1 MDQNNDDQFFDA
13 LVNADMN
20 DIDIESFNVHS
31 DMIGL
36 DKIHEAK
43 PYNESEIFA
52 ISDEYYKT
60 KGIMAW
66 SNRAAKIVPHKV
78 GTNYQSALAFAHL
91 VKANIKNY
99 SLNESI
105 NILECGAGSGRF
117 SHHLLQAFREL
128 DLLGKCCLLITDYSK
143 HNLQEIKESSILE
156 EFEEGDDYK
165 LIEFDI
171 VNSSRGINLE
181 DKRFNLNNI
190 AAVFLHYVLDALPLT
205 ILRNNAD
212 HQEELYLTAHRRKDQ
227 NYDLLEND
235 FFQARLQLQESWQ
248 PYDWSRQTEPEAYY
262 QEYLREFYKHTK
274 NDIYYCYSALRA
286 IDNIN
291 RLLDDRAFILSS
303 DILACHDKRY
313 VVVGNSVAHKIDSEF
328 ILAWQ
333 KQRGNYGCIINE
345 QDINLSRLLI
355 TKSPNVLEDVRPV
368 FEEHYLLENNIT
380 KYLEMEKALEHLIK
394 GNDPESLLVLL
405 RQFTKL
411 APYCATTYKFW
422 SEYYKMIKQDNY
434 AMEALVKATS
444 LDFWG
449 DI

>member
-20 DIDIESFNVHS
+20 DIDIESFNAHS

-52 ISDEYYKT
+52 VSDEYYKT

-78 GTNYQSALAFAHL
+78 GTNYQSALAFAKL

-99 SLNESI
+99 SWNEHI

-117 SHHLLQAFREL
+117 SRHLLHAFQEL

-143 HNLQEIKESSILE
+143 LNLEEIRDSSILDG
-156 EFEEGDDYK
+156 FEEGDNYK

-171 VNSSRGINLE
+171 VNANRGTNLE
-181 DKRFNLNNI
+181 GKRFNLNNI
-190 AAVFLHYVLDALPLT
+190 GAVFLHYVLDALPLT
-205 ILRNNAD
+205 VLRNKAD
-212 HQEELYLTAHRRKDQ
+212 HQEELCLTAHRRKDQ
-227 NYDLLEND
+227 TYDLLEND

-248 PYDWSRQTEPEAYY
+248 AYDWSKQTEAERYY
-262 QEYLREFYKHTK
+262 HEHLQEFYRHSKD
-274 NDIYYCYSALRA
+274 DIYYCYSALRA

-303 DILACHDKRY
+303 DILACRDKRY
-313 VVVGNSVAHKIDSEF
+313 VIVGNSVAHKIDSEF
-328 ILAWQ
+328 ILDWQ
-333 KQRGNYGCIINE
+333 KQQGNQGCIINE
-345 QDINLSRLLI
+345 PDKNLSRLLI
-355 TKSPNVLEDVRPV
+355 TKSEKVLEEVRPA
-368 FEEHYLLENNIT
+368 FEEHYIIENNIT
-380 KYLEMEKALEHLIK
+380 QYLEMEKALEHLIK

-411 APYCATTYKFW
+411 APHCATTYKFW
-422 SEYYKMIKQDNY
+422 SEYYKMIKKDNY
-434 AMEALVKATS
+434 AMEALAKART
-444 LDFWG
+444 LDHWS

>member
-1 MDQNNDDQFFDA
+1 MDQKNDDQFFDA

-20 DIDIESFNVHS
+20 DIDIESFNAHS

-43 PYNESEIFA
+43 PYDESEIFA

-78 GTNYQSALAFAHL
+78 GTNYQAALAFAHL

-99 SLNESI
+99 SSKERI

-117 SHHLLQAFREL
+117 SRQLLHAFQAL
-128 DLLGKCCLLITDYSK
+128 GLQGKCRLLITDYSK
-143 HNLQEIKESSILE
+143 RNLEEIRDSSMLD

-171 VNSSRGINLE
+171 VNSSRGTNLD
-181 DKRFNLNNI
+181 DKRFNLNNVG
-190 AAVFLHYVLDALPLT
+190 AVFLHYVLDALPLT
-205 ILRNNAD
+205 VLRNKAD
-212 HQEELYLTAHRRKDQ
+212 QQEELYLTTYRRKDQ
-227 NYDLLEND
+227 AYDLLEND
-235 FFQARLQLQESWQ
+235 FFQARLQLNESWQ
-248 PYDWSRQTEPEAYY
+248 PYDWSIQTEPERYY
-262 QEYLREFYKHTK
+262 HEHLQEFYKHSK
-274 NDIYYCYSALRA
+274 EEFYYCYSALRA

-303 DILACHDKRY
+303 DILACRDKRY
-313 VVVGNSVAHKIDSEF
+313 VVVGNSVAHAIDSEF
-328 ILAWQ
+328 ILALQ
-333 KQRGNYGCIINE
+333 KQQGNFGCIINE
-345 QDINLSRLLI
+345 PDKNLSRLLI
-355 TKSPNVLEDVRPV
+355 TKSPNVLDDVRPV

-380 KYLEMEKALEHLIK
+380 KYLEIEKALDHLIK

-411 APYCATTYKFW
+411 APHCATTYKFW
-422 SEYYKMIKQDNY
+422 SEYYKMIKKDNY
-434 AMEALVKATS
+434 AMEALAKATC